1 MGAPLRVGLLGAGP
15 WAANVIG
22 PVLAAGPE
30 TTLVGVWSRDA
41 TKAEGL
47 ATSLRSEAFADPDA
61 LIAAADAVAVVVPPD
76 VQPALA
82 GRAARAGQAL
92 LLEKPLASDPTTA
105 ADLAATIIQ
114 AGVGALVTLSHRFNP
129 RLDEFAAAVAGL
141 RPTGGREIG
150 RAHV

>member
-30 TTLVGVWSRDA
+30 TTLVGVWSRNV

-61 LIAAADAVAVVVPPD
+61 LIAAADAVSWA
-76 VQPALA
+76 AGANAKLA
-82 GRAARAGQAL
+82 KGRADTDAKSNG
-92 LLEKPLASDPTTA
+92 
-105 ADLAATIIQ
+105 
-114 AGVGALVTLSHRFNP
+114 
-129 RLDEFAAAVAGL
+129 
-141 RPTGGREIG
+141 
-150 RAHV
+150 